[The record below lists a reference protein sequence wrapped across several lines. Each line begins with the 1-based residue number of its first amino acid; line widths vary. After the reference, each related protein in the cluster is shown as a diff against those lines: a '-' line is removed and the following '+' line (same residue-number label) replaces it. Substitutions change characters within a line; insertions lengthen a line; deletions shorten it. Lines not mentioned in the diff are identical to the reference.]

1 MEKKGSETER
11 KQEEEGRMAAVPELV
26 PRTIFYRIYG
36 GRCYDRCL
44 FFLFCGFSSHFLDSV
59 LQSINVFTF
68 DKV

>member
-1 MEKKGSETER
+1 MEKKGSETESKKR
-11 KQEEEGRMAAVPELV
+11 RDEWAVVPELV

-59 LQSINVFTF
+59 LRSIKVFIF